1 MENDSFFYRPIE
13 FEYFSFFFVDLVK
26 IGEKN
31 TKTDLGFHEKMTK

>member
-1 MENDSFFYRPIE
+1 MENDSFFTDLLNLSI
-13 FEYFSFFFVDLVK
+13 FLFFVDLVK